1 MPKGWPNRDDGHGAY
16 HTCMRSGIK
25 GNLDDM
31 VWEQGRLV
39 DPKFSDTL
47 AGGPTALVGSLEA
60 RWDQIIK
67 HDNTD
72 LQPHPKLQQSNVP
85 DDDVYFE

>member
-1 MPKGWPNRDDGHGAY
+1 
-16 HTCMRSGIK
+16 
-25 GNLDDM
+25 M

-60 RWDQIIK
+60 RWAQIIK
-67 HDNTD
+67 ESTTD
-72 LQPHPKLQQSNVP
+72 LQPHIKLQQANVP